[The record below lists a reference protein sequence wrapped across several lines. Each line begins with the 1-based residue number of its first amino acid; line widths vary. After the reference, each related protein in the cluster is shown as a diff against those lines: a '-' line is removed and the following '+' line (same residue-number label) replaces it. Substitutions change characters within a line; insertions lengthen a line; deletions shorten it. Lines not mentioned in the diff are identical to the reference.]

1 MLLVCRQIKKE
12 FSLPIRLNTNGQSD
26 LINCRRTAPD
36 FAGAVDRISISLN
49 APDAREYARICRPVF
64 GEKAFQAV
72 LTFAAD
78 VKQFVPDTVFSV
90 VKDTITDAD
99 IEKCRETA
107 AKLGVPIR
115 VRDYIKT

>member
-1 MLLVCRQIKKE
+1 M
-12 FSLPIRLNTNGQSD
+12 
-26 LINCRRTAPD
+26 
-36 FAGAVDRISISLN
+36 
-49 APDAREYARICRPVF
+49 
-64 GEKAFQAV
+64 
-72 LTFAAD
+72 TFAAD

-107 AKLGVPIR
+107 ARLGVPIR